1 MPRKTALMLLLIATV
16 ILILAAVVGALPA
29 MMTPMMFDSPGSLE
43 SPATVTLAISVA
55 TFPLV
60 CILAVLLSWLVFT
73 LPVFADLPHRYLWAC
88 GLMTLPL
95 INVAVGGLALAWIS
109 YFNGGSFS

>member
-1 MPRKTALMLLLIATV
+1 MHRKTALMVLVIATV
-16 ILILAAVVGALPA
+16 ILMIAAVVGALPA

-43 SPATVTLAISVA
+43 SPATVTLALSVA

-60 CILAVLLSWLVFT
+60 CILAVLLSWLVFS
-73 LPVFADLPHRYLWAC
+73 LPVFATIPHRYLWAC
-88 GLMTLPL
+88 GLTALPL
-95 INVAVGGLALAWIS
+95 INVAIAGLALAWIS